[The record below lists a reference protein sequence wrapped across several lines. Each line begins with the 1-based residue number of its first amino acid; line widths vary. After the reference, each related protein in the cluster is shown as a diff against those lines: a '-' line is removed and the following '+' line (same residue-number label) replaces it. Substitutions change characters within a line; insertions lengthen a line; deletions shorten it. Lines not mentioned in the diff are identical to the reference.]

1 MKEFFI
7 VIVSI
12 VVAVFLV
19 VGVVSL
25 ARPPY
30 EVRVQ
35 QRAEKFRYMS
45 NDDIISETKKCE
57 EAGLNAREENDYLN
71 QKLGWRIT
79 GITCRP
85 KQEDIQTSKQN
96 IKKSNITTV
105 NIDKDLLSTQSVD
118 KK

>member
-1 MKEFFI
+1 MKEFFT

-25 ARPPY
+25 VRPPY

-35 QRAEKFRYMS
+35 QRAERFKFMS
-45 NDDIISETKKCE
+45 NDEIISETRKCQD
-57 EAGLNAREENDYLN
+57 AGLGAKEETNYLGD
-71 QKLGWRIT
+71 KLGWRII

-85 KQEDIQTSKQN
+85 KQEDTQTSKQN